1 VAPEGEA
8 APAPGETGLGPRL
21 RAFAHAAPVTAVL
34 LLANL
39 LVFLTI
45 AALGGGV
52 TTPRSDLYPGFGS
65 NFGPL
70 TTDGEWWR
78 LATSAFIHFGLLHFA
93 MNMFALWDVGRLV
106 ETLYGSAAFAFLY
119 LASGVAGSLAS
130 VAWNPWVHSAG
141 ASGAIFGV
149 LGALLAY
156 ALKPGMGL
164 DPDTLRR
171 HRIAAFVFIGYSLA
185 FGLVG
190 EGIDNAAHIGGL
202 VAGIV
207 VGYVLARPVAEWPR
221 RFQPGR
227 AAAAVLAAAVLLAAV
242 GTRVEDTGPAWRAEQ
257 AFRDAFVRFVE
268 TGRPLEFA
276 IADGFTRWRRG
287 ELADDVMVARVE
299 AERDHLEK
307 SFAELAA
314 FRLDPRAPTRLA
326 ETQATMVK
334 VLPLQRDAYALL
346 AQGIRRH
353 DARLVRAAQAK
364 RDEAQMLLR
373 AATPAPKPAR

>member
-1 VAPEGEA
+1 MTPQGGDAPRRVGARLA
-8 APAPGETGLGPRL
+8 AHA
-21 RAFAHAAPVTAVL
+21 RAFAHEAPVTAVL

-39 LVFLTI
+39 LVFVTI

-52 TTPRSDLYPGFGS
+52 VTARSDLYPGFGS

-93 MNMFALWDVGRLV
+93 MNMFALWDAGRLV
-106 ETLYGSAAFAFLY
+106 ESLYGSASFAVLY

-164 DPDTLRR
+164 DPATLRR
-171 HRIAAFVFIGYSLA
+171 HRIAAVVFIVYAFA

-190 EGIDNAAHIGGL
+190 EGIDNAAHFGGL
-202 VAGIV
+202 VAGV
-207 VGYVLARPVAEWPR
+207 ALGYVLARPVAERPR
-221 RFQPGR
+221 AFGSGR
-227 AAAAVLAAAVLLAAV
+227 AFAATAVIVLLLAAIAS
-242 GTRVEDTGPAWRAEQ
+242 RVENTGPAWRQEL
-257 AFRDAFVRFVE
+257 AFRDAFLRFLE
-268 TGRPLEFA
+268 TGRALETA
-276 IADGFTRWRRG
+276 VADGLGRWRRG
-287 ELADDVMVARVE
+287 ELGEDVLLARID
-299 AERDHLEK
+299 AERRHLEQ
-307 SFAELAA
+307 SYRELAG
-314 FRLDPRAPTRLA
+314 FRLDARAPTRLA
-326 ETQATMVK
+326 DTQQTMVA

-346 AQGIRRH
+346 AEGIRRH
-353 DARLVRAAQAK
+353 DPKLLRAAQAK
-364 RDEAQMLLR
+364 RDQAQSLLG
-373 AATPAPKPAR
+373 ASTPRVKR